1 MSFDT
6 KWDGASDIISDI
18 LKAQEAIQAQRFF
31 AMNRKTKEKVF
42 KGSAEYDEMIVEN
55 EGVPDDLIVSFNPAP
70 NCSDRPEF
78 IKVVDV
84 TQNDCPSL
92 ICHTAREDGIP
103 EIKTYS
109 GNRKERRAA
118 ERARRRAEKRRNKY

>member
-6 KWDGASDIISDI
+6 KWNGASDIISDI
-18 LKAQEAIQAQRFF
+18 LKAKEAIQAQRFF
-31 AMNRKTKEKVF
+31 TMNRKTKDKVF

-55 EGVPDDLIVSFNPAP
+55 EGVPDDLIISFNPSP
-70 NCSDRPEF
+70 DCSAVPEF

-84 TQNDCPSL
+84 TQNDCSSFV
-92 ICHTAREDGIP
+92 RQVVRKDGIP

-118 ERARRRAEKRRNKY
+118 ERERRRAKKRRNKY

>member
-78 IKVVDV
+78 INVVDV

-92 ICHTAREDGIP
+92 VRQTAREDGIP